1 MKVVSIFTLDPATAK
16 APTPEMQERMGQLI
30 GEMRAKGILI
40 ETGGRGPGGDMLELR
55 VARKNGSYNVTDG
68 PFAEAKEVVG
78 GFALM
83 ELQGRDDAI
92 AWSKRFLEVVGS
104 DATCYL
110 HEVEMAP

>member
-1 MKVVSIFTLDPATAK
+1 MKVVSIFTIDPATAK
-16 APTPEMQERMGQLI
+16 PPTPEMQQRMGELI

-40 ETGGRGPGGDMLELR
+40 ETGGRGPSSDMLELR
-55 VARKNGSYNVTDG
+55 VSRKSGSYDVTDG

-83 ELQGRDDAI
+83 ELRDRDDVI
-92 AWSKRFLEVVGS
+92 AWSKRFLDIVG

>member
-78 GFALM
+78 GFALLEVSSKEEAL
-83 ELQGRDDAI
+83 ELTR
-92 AWSKRFLEVVGS
+92 RFLDLIG
-104 DATCYL
+104 DATCEL
-110 HEVEMAP
+110 HEVSSA

>member
-1 MKVVSIFTLDPATAK
+1 MKVVSIFTIDPTTAK
-16 APTPEMQERMGQLI
+16 PPTPEMQENMGRLI

-55 VARKNGSYNVTDG
+55 VARKNGAYDVTDG
-68 PFAEAKEVVG
+68 PFTEAKEVVG

-83 ELQGRDDAI
+83 ELADRDDAV
-92 AWSKRFLEVVGS
+92 AWSKRFLDVVGGN
-104 DATCYL
+104 ATCYL